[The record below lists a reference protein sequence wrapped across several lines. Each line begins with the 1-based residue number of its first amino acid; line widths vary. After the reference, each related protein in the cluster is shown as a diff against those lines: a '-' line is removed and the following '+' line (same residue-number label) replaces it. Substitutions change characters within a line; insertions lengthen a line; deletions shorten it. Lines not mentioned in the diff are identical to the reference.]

1 MKNVK
6 CVIEIIKP
14 SDPVHDPHLD
24 SLNIGHSEEPGQLRY
39 RHIETKEEFV
49 HLDGAVAWPG
59 KDGLPGFILVVG
71 VQMEGKKPLFKCL
84 EEAEDT
90 EVTGILS
97 KCLSL
102 REKYGF
108 HLSDRFLFQLWWGL
122 QSFPSL
128 FNRFNEDIK
137 KGKPDEPEGVYFKE
151 PIDFKKGGKYFEVYS
166 RGLREGLRSGMITL
180 GDCNRLRNAINSF
193 PTDAAQ
199 RFTEDDSP
207 PVFAL
212 GCLVHSL
219 LATKPWLNRGTT
231 SPRNGEEDDWES
243 YAQKEREKDP
253 FSPFY
258 GGGRKTNQVE

>member
-1 MKNVK
+1 MEKVK

-24 SLNIGHSEEPGQLRY
+24 SLNIGHQEQAGQLRY

-49 HLDGAVAWPG
+49 HLDGAAAWPG

-71 VQMEGKKPLFKCL
+71 VQMKGKTPQFICL

-97 KCLSL
+97 KCLTL
-102 REKYGF
+102 REKYGLL
-108 HLSDRFLFQLWWGL
+108 LSDRYDRLWWGI

-128 FNRFNEDIK
+128 VNRFNEQILKDS
-137 KGKPDEPEGVYFKE
+137 PDEPEGVYFKE

-166 RGLREGLRSGMITL
+166 RGLREGLRNGMITL
-180 GDCNRLRNAINSF
+180 GDCNRLRNAINNF
-193 PTDAAQ
+193 PVDAAQ

-219 LATKPWLNRGTT
+219 LATKPWLYRG
-231 SPRNGEEDDWES
+231 PLPQQPDDYES
-243 YAQKEREKDP
+243 YAQKERENDP
-253 FSPFY
+253 FSPFF
-258 GGGRKTNQVE
+258 GGGKRSNQAE